1 MIETDKFNVLLVNDG
16 KTHEVPFLKRLGDFS
31 EETCKTV
38 KDAKTGVEYPVLA
51 ALVDNMLKELDYRM
65 VVAHEVE
72 FIGYNHPDGRRTYL
86 RSLCFVLQNAIR
98 KVFPD
103 KVLIVDHS
111 LPSGLY
117 CTVNEPELKE
127 DGRRTALKI
136 DTQALTRIKEE
147 MHSLVERDLPFRKEK
162 MACDKAER
170 LFLANHQPD
179 KAELLKSLGEFI
191 CSVYFLDGQ
200 IDTFHG
206 PLLPSTGYL
215 KVFDIVPFA
224 EGFCLQFP
232 CTGDFDRV
240 IPVKSQSKIAATL
253 AKYSDWC
260 SVIRVNGIG
269 TLNSAI
275 SNGQA
280 INLINMA
287 ESLHERNYA
296 AIADQIYAQ
305 RDRIKAVFIAG
316 PSSSGKT
323 SSSLRIALQCRVLGL
338 VPKVIELDNYF
349 VDREH
354 TPKDSDGNYD
364 FEALEAMDL
373 KLLNSQLNDLFAGK
387 EVELPRFDFKQGK
400 SVPSG
405 KRISLGEKEILIM
418 EGIHALDPAMVPDVD
433 NSRIF
438 RVYASAL
445 TSLNVDENNNISTSD
460 NRLLRRMVRDN
471 RVRGITPEETIM
483 RWSSVRRGE
492 DRCIFPFQENA
503 DASFNSALIYE
514 LPMLKYYAEPL
525 LRRIAPSSPAYTEA
539 VRLLKFLDYIIALSP
554 DEIAAIPPTSIMRE
568 FIGGQTLQIVVFSGK
583 FTTFAPAVHAMDGTG

>member
-1 MIETDKFNVLLVNDG
+1 MIETDKFNVFLVNDG
-16 KTHEVPFLKRLGDFS
+16 KRYEVPFLKRLGDFS
-31 EETCKTV
+31 DEVCKTV
-38 KDAKTGVEYPVLA
+38 TDEKTGVEYPVLA
-51 ALVDNMLKELDYRM
+51 ALVDHKLKELDYRLSM
-65 VVAHEVE
+65 SHEVE

-86 RSLCFVLQNAIR
+86 RSLCFVLQNAVR
-98 KVFPD
+98 ELFPD
-103 KVLIVDHS
+103 KVLIIDHS

-117 CTVNEPELKE
+117 CNICDVKLRE
-127 DGRRTALKI
+127 DGRRVPVKLSDADLAAIKSRMHEIVDADMPFVKKKMEASSAEAL
-136 DTQALTRIKEE
+136 
-147 MHSLVERDLPFRKEK
+147 FEK
-162 MACDKAER
+162 
-170 LFLANHQPD
+170 NNQPD
-179 KAELLKSLGEFI
+179 KAELQKSLGKFI

-200 IDTFHG
+200 VDTFHG

-215 KVFDIVPFA
+215 KVFDLLPFA
-224 EGFCLQFP
+224 NGFCLQFP
-232 CTGDFDRV
+232 SEGDFSKV
-240 IPVKSQSKIAATL
+240 IPVKTQSKIAATL
-253 AKYSDWC
+253 AAYSDWC
-260 SVIRVNGIG
+260 SIVRVNGIG
-269 TLNSAI
+269 TLNRAI
-275 SNGQA
+275 TEGNA
-280 INLINMA
+280 VRLINLSEA
-287 ESLHERNYA
+287 LHERKYA
-296 AIADQIYAQ
+296 AIADQIFAR
-305 RDRIKAVFIAG
+305 RDKVKAVFIAG

-323 SSSLRIALQCRVLGL
+323 SSSLRLALQCRVLGM

-387 EVELPRFDFKQGK
+387 EVELPKFDFKEGR

-405 KRISLGEKEILIM
+405 RRISLGDKEILIM

-445 TSLNVDENNNISTSD
+445 TSLNIDENNNISTSD

-483 RWSSVRRGE
+483 RWQSVRRGE
-492 DRCIFPFQENA
+492 NRNIFPFQENA
-503 DASFNSALIYE
+503 DASFNSALLYE

-539 VRLLKFLDYIIALSP
+539 IRLLKFLDYIVALSP

-568 FIGGQTLQIVVFSGK
+568 FIGGQTL
-583 FTTFAPAVHAMDGTG
+583 

>member
-1 MIETDKFNVLLVNDG
+1 MIETDKFNVFLVNDG
-16 KTHEVPFLKRLGDFS
+16 KRYEVPFLKRLGDFS
-31 EETCKTV
+31 DEVCKTV
-38 KDAKTGVEYPVLA
+38 TDAKTGVEYPVLA
-51 ALVDNMLKELDYRM
+51 ALVDHKLKELDYRLSM
-65 VVAHEVE
+65 SHEVE

-86 RSLCFVLQNAIR
+86 RSLCFVLQNAVR
-98 KVFPD
+98 ELFPD
-103 KVLIVDHS
+103 KVLIIDHS

-117 CTVNEPELKE
+117 CNICDVELRE
-127 DGRRTALKI
+127 DGRRVPVRLSDADLAAIKKRMHEIVAADMPFVKKKMEASAAEAL
-136 DTQALTRIKEE
+136 
-147 MHSLVERDLPFRKEK
+147 FEK
-162 MACDKAER
+162 
-170 LFLANHQPD
+170 NNQPD
-179 KAELLKSLGEFI
+179 KAELQKSLGKFI

-200 IDTFHG
+200 VDTFHG

-215 KVFDIVPFA
+215 KVFDLLPFA
-224 EGFCLQFP
+224 NGFCLQFP
-232 CTGDFDRV
+232 SEGDFSKV
-240 IPVKSQSKIAATL
+240 IPVKTQSKIAATL
-253 AKYSDWC
+253 AAYSDWC
-260 SVIRVNGIG
+260 SIVRVNGIG
-269 TLNSAI
+269 TLNRAI
-275 SNGQA
+275 TEGNA
-280 INLINMA
+280 VRLINLSEA
-287 ESLHERNYA
+287 LHERNYA
-296 AIADQIYAQ
+296 AIADQIYSR
-305 RDRIKAVFIAG
+305 RDKVKAVFIAG

-323 SSSLRIALQCRVLGL
+323 SSSLRLALQCRVLGM

-387 EVELPRFDFKQGK
+387 EVELPKFDFKEGR

-405 KRISLGEKEILIM
+405 RRISLGDKEILIM

-445 TSLNVDENNNISTSD
+445 TSLNIDENNNISTSD

-483 RWSSVRRGE
+483 RWQSVRRGE
-492 DRCIFPFQENA
+492 NRNIFPFQENA
-503 DASFNSALIYE
+503 DASFNSALLYE

-539 VRLLKFLDYIIALSP
+539 IRLLKFLDYIVALSP

-568 FIGGQTLQIVVFSGK
+568 FIGGQTL
-583 FTTFAPAVHAMDGTG
+583 

>member
-1 MIETDKFNVLLVNDG
+1 MIETDKFNVFLVNDG
-16 KTHEVPFLKRLGDFS
+16 KRYEVPFLKRLGDFS
-31 EETCKTV
+31 DEVCKTV
-38 KDAKTGVEYPVLA
+38 TDEKTGVEYPVLA
-51 ALVDNMLKELDYRM
+51 ALVDHKLKELDYRLSM
-65 VVAHEVE
+65 SHEVE

-86 RSLCFVLQNAIR
+86 RSLCFVLQNAVR
-98 KVFPD
+98 ELFPD
-103 KVLIVDHS
+103 KVLIIDHS

-117 CTVNEPELKE
+117 CNICDVELRE
-127 DGRRTALKI
+127 DGRRVPVRLSDADLVAIKKRMHEIVAADMPFVKKKIEASAAEAL
-136 DTQALTRIKEE
+136 
-147 MHSLVERDLPFRKEK
+147 FEK
-162 MACDKAER
+162 
-170 LFLANHQPD
+170 NNQPD
-179 KAELLKSLGEFI
+179 KAELQKSLGKFI

-200 IDTFHG
+200 VDTFHG

-215 KVFDIVPFA
+215 KVFDLLPFA
-224 EGFCLQFP
+224 NGFCLQFP
-232 CTGDFDRV
+232 SEGDFSKV
-240 IPVKSQSKIAATL
+240 IPVKTQSKIAATL
-253 AKYSDWC
+253 AAYSDWC
-260 SVIRVNGIG
+260 SIVRVNGIG
-269 TLNSAI
+269 TLNRAI
-275 SNGQA
+275 TEGNA
-280 INLINMA
+280 VRLINLSEA
-287 ESLHERNYA
+287 LHERNYA
-296 AIADQIYAQ
+296 AIADQIYSR
-305 RDRIKAVFIAG
+305 RDKVKAVFIAG

-323 SSSLRIALQCRVLGL
+323 SSSLRLALQCRVLGM

-387 EVELPRFDFKQGK
+387 DVELPKFDFKEGR

-405 KRISLGEKEILIM
+405 KRISLGDKEILIM

-445 TSLNVDENNNISTSD
+445 TSLNIDENNNISTSD

-483 RWSSVRRGE
+483 RWQSVRRGE
-492 DRCIFPFQENA
+492 NRNIFPFQENA
-503 DASFNSALIYE
+503 DASFNSALLYE

-539 VRLLKFLDYIIALSP
+539 IRLLKFLDYIVALSP

-568 FIGGQTLQIVVFSGK
+568 FIGGQTL
-583 FTTFAPAVHAMDGTG
+583 

>member
-1 MIETDKFNVLLVNDG
+1 MIETDKFNVFLVNDG
-16 KTHEVPFLKRLGDFS
+16 KRYEVPFLKRLGDFS
-31 EETCKTV
+31 DEVCKTV
-38 KDAKTGVEYPVLA
+38 TDEKTGVEYPVLA
-51 ALVDNMLKELDYRM
+51 ALVDHKLKELDYRLSM
-65 VVAHEVE
+65 SHEVE

-86 RSLCFVLQNAIR
+86 RSLCFVLQNAVR
-98 KVFPD
+98 ELFPD
-103 KVLIVDHS
+103 KVLIIDHS

-117 CTVNEPELKE
+117 CNICDVELRE
-127 DGRRTALKI
+127 DGRRVPVRLSDADLAAIKKRMHEIVAADMPFVKKKMEASAAEAL
-136 DTQALTRIKEE
+136 
-147 MHSLVERDLPFRKEK
+147 FEK
-162 MACDKAER
+162 
-170 LFLANHQPD
+170 NNQPD
-179 KAELLKSLGEFI
+179 KAELQKSLGKFI

-200 IDTFHG
+200 VDTFHG

-215 KVFDIVPFA
+215 KVFDLLPFA
-224 EGFCLQFP
+224 NGFCLQFP
-232 CTGDFDRV
+232 SEGDFSKV
-240 IPVKSQSKIAATL
+240 IPVKTQSKIAATL
-253 AKYSDWC
+253 AAYSDWC
-260 SVIRVNGIG
+260 SIVRVNGIG
-269 TLNSAI
+269 TLNRAI
-275 SNGQA
+275 TEGNA
-280 INLINMA
+280 VRLINLSEA
-287 ESLHERNYA
+287 LHERNYA
-296 AIADQIYAQ
+296 AIADQIFAR
-305 RDRIKAVFIAG
+305 RDKVKAVFIAG

-323 SSSLRIALQCRVLGL
+323 SSSLRLALQCRVLGM

-387 EVELPRFDFKQGK
+387 EVELPKFDFKEGR

-405 KRISLGEKEILIM
+405 KRISLGDKEILIM

-445 TSLNVDENNNISTSD
+445 TSLNIDENNNISTSD

-483 RWSSVRRGE
+483 RWQSVRRGE
-492 DRCIFPFQENA
+492 NRNIFPFQENA
-503 DASFNSALIYE
+503 DASFNSALLYE

-539 VRLLKFLDYIIALSP
+539 IRLLKFLDYIVALSP

-568 FIGGQTLQIVVFSGK
+568 FIGGQTL
-583 FTTFAPAVHAMDGTG
+583 

>member
-1 MIETDKFNVLLVNDG
+1 MNNTADKFEVLLVNDG
-16 KTHEVPFLKRLGDFS
+16 RRYELPLFEKLGDFS
-31 EETCKTV
+31 KQVCPVV
-38 KDAKTGVEYPVLA
+38 KDDRTGVVYPVLA
-51 ALVDNMLKELDYRM
+51 ALVDHKLKELDFKLAM
-65 VVAHEVE
+65 THEVE

-86 RSLCFVLQNAIR
+86 RSLCFVLQNAVR
-98 KVFPD
+98 ELFPD
-103 KVLIVDHS
+103 KVLVIDHS

-117 CTVNEPELKE
+117 CKVIETRKQE
-127 DGRRTALKI
+127 DGRCRTL
-136 DTQALTRIKEE
+136 ALTQEQLASVKSRMQEIVSAD
-147 MHSLVERDLPFRKEK
+147 MPFRKEK
-162 MACDKAER
+162 IDAVTAEKM
-170 LFLANHQPD
+170 FEENNQPE
-179 KAELLKSLGEFI
+179 KAELQKSLGKFI

-200 IDTFHG
+200 VDTFHG

-215 KVFDIVPFA
+215 KVFDLLPFA

-232 CTGDFDRV
+232 SEGDFSKV
-240 IPVKSQSKIAATL
+240 IPVKTQSKIAATL
-253 AKYSDWC
+253 AEYSDWC
-260 SVIRVNGIG
+260 SIIRINGIG
-269 TLNSAI
+269 ALNKAI
-275 SNGQA
+275 SEGHA
-280 INLINMA
+280 VELINLSEA
-287 ESLHERNYA
+287 LHERKYA
-296 AIADQIYAQ
+296 AIADQIYE
-305 RDRIKAVFIAG
+305 RRGRVKAVFIAG

-354 TPKDSDGNYD
+354 TPKDSEGNYD

-387 EVELPRFDFKQGK
+387 EVELPKFDFKAGR
-400 SVPSG
+400 SMPSG

-433 NSRIF
+433 NSKIF

-471 RVRGITPEETIM
+471 RVRGITPEETIT
-483 RWSSVRRGE
+483 RWYSVRRGE
-492 DRCIFPFQENA
+492 NCNIFPFQENA
-503 DASFNSALIYE
+503 DAAFNSALIYE

-539 VRLLKFLDYIIALSP
+539 VRLLKFLDYIVALSP
-554 DEIAAIPPTSIMRE
+554 DEISAIPPTSIMRE
-568 FIGGQTLQIVVFSGK
+568 FIGGQRL
-583 FTTFAPAVHAMDGTG
+583 

>member
-1 MIETDKFNVLLVNDG
+1 MIETDKFNVFLVNDG
-16 KTHEVPFLKRLGDFS
+16 KRYEVPFLKRLGDFS
-31 EETCKTV
+31 NEVCKTV
-38 KDAKTGVEYPVLA
+38 TDEKTGVEYPVLA
-51 ALVDNMLKELDYRM
+51 ALVDHKLKELDYRLSM
-65 VVAHEVE
+65 SHEVE

-86 RSLCFVLQNAIR
+86 RSLCFVLQNAVR
-98 KVFPD
+98 ELFPD
-103 KVLIVDHS
+103 KVLIIDHS

-117 CTVNEPELKE
+117 CNICDVELRE
-127 DGRRTALKI
+127 DGRRVPVRLSDADLAAIKKRMHEIVAADMPFVKKKMEASAAEAL
-136 DTQALTRIKEE
+136 
-147 MHSLVERDLPFRKEK
+147 FEK
-162 MACDKAER
+162 
-170 LFLANHQPD
+170 NNQPD
-179 KAELLKSLGEFI
+179 KAELQKSLGKFI

-200 IDTFHG
+200 VDTFHG

-215 KVFDIVPFA
+215 KVFDLLPFA
-224 EGFCLQFP
+224 NGFCLQFP
-232 CTGDFDRV
+232 SEGDFSKV
-240 IPVKSQSKIAATL
+240 IPVKTQSKIAATL
-253 AKYSDWC
+253 AAYSDWC
-260 SVIRVNGIG
+260 SIVRVNGIG
-269 TLNSAI
+269 TLNRAI
-275 SNGQA
+275 TEGNA
-280 INLINMA
+280 VRLINLSEA
-287 ESLHERNYA
+287 LHERNYA
-296 AIADQIYAQ
+296 AVADQIYSR
-305 RDRIKAVFIAG
+305 RDKVKAVFIAG

-323 SSSLRIALQCRVLGL
+323 SSSLRLALQCRVLGM

-387 EVELPRFDFKQGK
+387 EVELPKFDFKEGR
-400 SVPSG
+400 SIPSG
-405 KRISLGEKEILIM
+405 KRISLGDKEILIM

-445 TSLNVDENNNISTSD
+445 TSLNIDENNNISTSD

-483 RWSSVRRGE
+483 RWQSVRRGE
-492 DRCIFPFQENA
+492 NRNIFPFQENA
-503 DASFNSALIYE
+503 DASFNSALLYE

-539 VRLLKFLDYIIALSP
+539 IRLLKFLDYIVALSP

-568 FIGGQTLQIVVFSGK
+568 FIGGQTL
-583 FTTFAPAVHAMDGTG
+583 